1 MKPGMKPP
9 SISTRAARGR
19 KQLTRVVILA
29 AALVALAIPASAS
42 AITVSGTAAPTD
54 PAAGANSNFVID
66 MDFSGGQV
74 RDLTVGLPPG
84 MIGDP
89 TATPKCTVAQLNA
102 NACPA
107 NTQVGEVAATANI
120 LMLPLPIDV
129 TGTLYNLV
137 AQPGEPARFGIVL
150 TPPVGSPII
159 LQSAVQLRETDF
171 GLNTVIVDIPNT
183 TLLPGDTT
191 IVSQTI
197 TLFGTPPG
205 ASKPFMRNPT
215 SCASAT
221 TNFTAVPYSGA
232 TGNGSASFT
241 PTNCGALPFS
251 PTFSARVGAPGQNAP
266 LGKPPISSVIEQ
278 DTGEAGLQKAEVF
291 IPPEF
296 GVDLGQLNEFC
307 PIDQFNAAA
316 CPPNSVVG
324 SAFATSP
331 LLTEPLTG
339 PVTLVQAAV
348 LPDIGLNLAGPL
360 SLNLHGTLDIA
371 GSVTFSG
378 LPDIPI
384 SHFELNFIGGP
395 DGLNITQR
403 DLCLNPP
410 LFHENF
416 TGHNGA
422 MTSLDTLA
430 TVEGGCA
437 PANKCK
443 AKAKKKKKGKK
454 SDASAA
460 KKKKKK
466 NPCKKKKKK
475 RKKK

>member
-1 MKPGMKPP
+1 
-9 SISTRAARGR
+9 
-19 KQLTRVVILA
+19 LTRVVPLL
-29 AALVALAIPASAS
+29 AALVALAIPASAQALTISGFS
-42 AITVSGTAAPTD
+42 AQ
-54 PAAGANSNFVID
+54 PANDQAGANSNFTITTNFGEAAD
-66 MDFSGGQV
+66 QV
-74 RDLTVGLPPG
+74 QDIRIGLPPG
-84 MIGDP
+84 LVADP
-89 TATPKCTVAQLNA
+89 TGPAQCTVDQLNA

-107 NTQVGEVAATANI
+107 TSDVGDLTTNLNVVVIPGVLEVPQT
-120 LMLPLPIDV
+120 V
-129 TGTLYNLV
+129 TGNLYNLTP
-137 AQPGEPARFGIVL
+137 QPGEPARFGIVL
-150 TPPVGSPII
+150 VPPLGGVLLENII
-159 LQSAVQLRETDF
+159 IQSGAELRPSDF
-171 GLNTVIVDIPNT
+171 GLDSVINDTPNVANT
-183 TLLPGDTT
+183 TLGVGLP
-191 IVSQTI
+191 INI
-197 TLFGTPPG
+197 TGMTVALAGTVNG
-205 ASKPFMRNPT
+205 QPFARNPT
-215 SCASAT
+215 SCSEAT
-221 TNFTAVPYSGA
+221 TTVTANSYASSSTFVSGDD
-232 TGNGSASFT
+232 SFT

-291 IPPEF
+291 IPAEL
-296 GVDLGQLNEFC
+296 GVDLNQLNEFC

-324 SAFATSP
+324 SAIATSP

-384 SHFELNFIGGP
+384 SHFELNFAGGP
-395 DGLNITQR
+395 DGLNMTQR

-422 MTSLDTLA
+422 TTSLDTLA

-466 NPCKKKKKK
+466 KNPCKKKKKK
-475 RKKK
+475 RKKS